1 MKFIENRSAFLD
13 NSLNELRD
21 VIFNSRFDAR
31 EDLNQKFLER
41 RRVQKKKQQEIRA
54 EKYAEFDEKIRG
66 IDHLIETEKLDEYQ
80 ISEQEKEKYRIES
93 DLQLWMVK
101 FERSVQEGDKL
112 LEEQETLEDNNF
124 AIEQNI
130 IDEETFRPITEEKA
144 ELTQEYQ
151 SLPVKYEQ
159 IKTKIISRM

>member
-54 EKYAEFDEKIRG
+54 EKYAEFDSSIFNFSISDKFLEPSFC
-66 IDHLIETEKLDEYQ
+66 DFQ
-80 ISEQEKEKYRIES
+80 I
-93 DLQLWMVK
+93 
-101 FERSVQEGDKL
+101 
-112 LEEQETLEDNNF
+112 
-124 AIEQNI
+124 
-130 IDEETFRPITEEKA
+130 
-144 ELTQEYQ
+144 
-151 SLPVKYEQ
+151 
-159 IKTKIISRM
+159 